1 MKREDGFSLVE
12 VVVALGILS
21 TAALGVSSLA
31 QGSISGVKQIE
42 ERYLARTV
50 ASNQLADVFT
60 TRDPLRI
67 GLTSGQEVQ
76 MKRTFEWT
84 REILPAEQ
92 DGLLIVEVR
101 VTPTGSETVL
111 ARVTTLKGVL

>member
-1 MKREDGFSLVE
+1 MKREEGFSLVE

-21 TAALGVSSLA
+21 TAALGMSSLS

-50 ASNQLADVFT
+50 ASNQLTHVFT

-67 GLTSGQEVQ
+67 GLTSGEATQ
-76 MKRTFEWT
+76 MNQTFEWT

-92 DGLLIVEVR
+92 DGLLVIEVR
-101 VTPTGSETVL
+101 VTPIGSQAVL
-111 ARVTTLKGVL
+111 ARVTTLKSAL